1 MRSPSTTFILSA
13 GLLLA
18 LCAYIAPS
26 VQADNPRESKVI
38 YLHLYSNRYDIA
50 TMGDPPSPPRDW
62 QCIATVSVVS
72 GHPFYFDIPCHY
84 EPHMRME
91 GEIVRFGKRVETDF
105 TIDVSDVGPAY
116 RHIQKTPLGLDTLH
130 EFGDADFKFSISSSR
145 KPPSVRAKD

>member
-13 GLLLA
+13 GVLLA
-18 LCAYIAPS
+18 LYACNALGQ
-26 VQADNPRESKVI
+26 QADKSREPKVL
-38 YLHLYSNRYDIA
+38 YLHLYSNRYDIT
-50 TMGDPPSPPRDW
+50 TMRGLPSPPRDW

-91 GEIVRFGKRVETDF
+91 GEIVSFGKRVETDF
-105 TIDVSDVGPAY
+105 TIDVTDVGPAY
-116 RHIQKTPLGLDTLH
+116 RHVQKTPLGLDTLH
-130 EFGDADFKFSISSSR
+130 EFGDAEFKLSVSSSR